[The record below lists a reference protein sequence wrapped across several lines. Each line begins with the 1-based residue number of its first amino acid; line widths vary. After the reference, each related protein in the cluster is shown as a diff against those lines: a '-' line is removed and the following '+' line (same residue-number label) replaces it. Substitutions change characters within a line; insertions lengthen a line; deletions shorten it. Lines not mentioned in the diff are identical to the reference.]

1 MNPSRASNPERTAT
15 SARSAVPGPVPVRVL
30 LVGGTSETRPVAEV
44 LLAAGHAVLVSQATE
59 VELDLPEDPRLA
71 VRRGRLDR
79 DGFRQLAGECAI
91 THVVDAS
98 HPFAVDLHRELE
110 VACAEGG
117 IPRIR
122 YERPAEPPP
131 AWVEIVPDHAA
142 AAMAASVHGLPIL
155 LTTGSRHLA
164 PYAEA
169 ARRAGIPLF
178 ARVLPGEESSR
189 ACRGVELPS
198 SRIEFAR
205 GPFSVERTRAL
216 LRRWGIGVLVAKDGG
231 AASGLVERL
240 EAARREGVAAVL
252 VRRPDPESGSTDTF
266 AGILERIRALPEA
279 TAPPRSPTQ
288 ETDP

>member
-15 SARSAVPGPVPVRVL
+15 AVRSAIPGPAPVRVL

-59 VELDLPEDPRLA
+59 VELDLPMDPRLA
-71 VRRGRLDR
+71 LRRGRLDR
-79 DGFRQLAGECAI
+79 DGFRQLTGEGGI

-110 VACAEGG
+110 LACAEGG

-122 YERPAEPPP
+122 FERPATPPP
-131 AWVEIVPDHAA
+131 PGVEIAPDHARA
-142 AAMAASVHGLPIL
+142 ARAATAHGLPIL

-169 ARRAGIPLF
+169 ARRAGLPLF
-178 ARVLPGEESSR
+178 ARVLPGEESIR
-189 ACRGVELPS
+189 ACREVELPF

-205 GPFSVERTRAL
+205 GPFSVEQTRVV

-231 AASGLVERL
+231 AASGLAERL

-252 VRRPDPESGSTDTF
+252 VRRPDPETDSTDTF
-266 AGILERIRALPEA
+266 PGILERISASIGTRTPS
-279 TAPPRSPTQ
+279 TTPNQ
-288 ETDP
+288 ETSP